1 MNKITL
7 FGVVQGVGMRPF
19 IYTLAQKL
27 ELVGFVRNTQVA
39 LEIILPAHK
48 TESFLNALKK
58 GLPPLALV
66 EKIIISPYDKTLKFN
81 DFRILE
87 SKNHPLN
94 LLSQIPKDLGVCEDC
109 LREIRD
115 KNSPYFHYAFNSC
128 AKCGARYSLLSAL
141 PYDRE
146 NSALKPFKLCGFCA
160 FVYKDANNKRFH
172 IQGISCKKCGI
183 TLNYKRFKNDDA
195 LLECAKDIQKGK
207 IIALKGN
214 DDALLECAKDI
225 QKGKII
231 ALKGL
236 GGFALLCDGRNFQ
249 TIERLRLLKNRPL
262 KPFAL
267 MFKDLN
273 TAKQH
278 AFLNALECESL
289 NSTSAPILLA
299 RKKPNTPLAPNIAKN
314 SPFYGVILPYTPL
327 HALLLDLL
335 DFPIVFTSA
344 NFSSLPL
351 ASDEAEIDALSFI
364 FDFKLTHNRAI
375 IHRID
380 DSIAQCIDNAI
391 RPMRLARGFAPLYL
405 TLPKRS
411 NHSPKKILALGAEQK
426 GHFSLLDSE
435 TSILLLSPFC
445 GDLSVLENEKH
456 FKETLNFFLKTY
468 DFKPTILAC
477 DKHKNYTTTKMAFDF
492 NTPLLQVQHHHA
504 HFLANVL
511 DALLQDPH
519 LNHPFIGIIWDGSGA
534 YENKIYGA
542 ECFVGDFERIEEI
555 ARFEEFLLL
564 GGEKAIKEPKRLVLE
579 IALKHQ
585 LNKLLKRV
593 QKHFKEDELEI
604 FQQMHDREI
613 QSVATNSIGRLFDIV
628 AFSLDLV
635 GTISFEAESGQVLEN
650 LALQS
655 DEIAFY
661 PFKIKNSVVCLKEF
675 YQAFEKDLGVLE
687 PERIAKKFFNSL
699 VEIITAL
706 IAPFKKHVVV
716 CSGGVFC
723 NQLLCEQLAKRL
735 RGLKRQYFFHKHFP
749 PNDSSIPVGQAL
761 MAYFN
766 PTIIKKG

>member
-19 IYTLAQKL
+19 VYTLAQKL
-27 ELVGFVRNTQVA
+27 GLVGFARNAQVA
-39 LEIILPAHK
+39 LEIVLPAHK

-66 EKIIISPYDKTLKFN
+66 EKIIISPYDKALHFN

-128 AKCGARYSLLSAL
+128 AKCGARYSLLNAL

-146 NSALKPFKLCGFCA
+146 NSALKPFKLCEFCA
-160 FVYKDANNKRFH
+160 SVYKDATNKRFH

-183 TLNYKRFKNDDA
+183 ALNYKRFKD
-195 LLECAKDIQKGK
+195 
-207 IIALKGN
+207 

-236 GGFALLCDGRNFQ
+236 GGFALLCDARNFQ

-267 MFKDLN
+267 MFKDLKS
-273 TAKQH
+273 AKQH

-289 NSTSAPILLA
+289 ISASAPILLA
-299 RKKPNTPLAPNIAKN
+299 HKKPDTQLAPNIAKN

-351 ASDEAEIDALSFI
+351 ASDEKEIDSLHFI

-380 DSIAQCIDNAI
+380 DSIVQRVDNMI

-411 NHSPKKILALGAEQK
+411 NHSPKKILVLGAQQK

-468 DFKPTILAC
+468 DFKPTLLAC
-477 DKHKNYTTTKMAFDF
+477 DKHQNYTTTKMAFDF
-492 NTPLLQVQHHHA
+492 NVPLLQVQHHHA
-504 HFLANVL
+504 HFLASIL

-519 LNHPFIGIIWDGSGA
+519 LNHPFIGIVWDGSGA

-542 ECFVGDFERIEEI
+542 ECFVGDFERIEEV
-555 ARFEEFLLL
+555 ARFEEFWLL
-564 GGEKAIKEPKRLVLE
+564 GGQKAIKEPKRLVLE

-585 LNKLLKRV
+585 LNKLLGRI

-604 FQQMHDREI
+604 FQQMHDKKI

-628 AFSLDLV
+628 AFSLDLT

-661 PFKIKNSVVCLKEF
+661 PFEIKNSVVRLKEF

-687 PERIAKKFFNSL
+687 PKRIAKKFFNSL

-706 IAPFKKHVVV
+706 IAPFKEHVVV

-735 RGLKRQYFFHKHFP
+735 KKLQREYFFHKHFP

>member
-27 ELVGFVRNTQVA
+27 ELVGFVRNTQAA

-66 EKIIISPYDKTLKFN
+66 EKIIISPYDKTLRFN
-81 DFRILE
+81 GFRILE

-94 LLSQIPKDLGVCEDC
+94 LLSQIPKDLGVCKDC

-128 AKCGARYSLLSAL
+128 AKCGARYSLLNAL

-146 NSALKPFKLCGFCA
+146 NSALKHFKLCKFCTS
-160 FVYKDANNKRFH
+160 VYKDAHNKRFH

-183 TLNYKRFKNDDA
+183 ALNYKRFKNDDA
-195 LLECAKDIQKGK
+195 LLECT
-207 IIALKGN
+207 
-214 DDALLECAKDI
+214 KDI

-273 TAKQH
+273 SAKQH
-278 AFLNALECESL
+278 AFLNASECESL
-289 NSTSAPILLA
+289 ISASAPILLA
-299 RKKPNTPLAPNIAKN
+299 RKKPDTQLAPNIAKN

-351 ASDEAEIDALSFI
+351 ASDEKEIDSLHFI

-380 DSIAQCIDNAI
+380 DSIAQRVDNII

-405 TLPKRS
+405 ALPKRS
-411 NHSPKKILALGAEQK
+411 NHTPKKILALGAEQK

-468 DFKPTILAC
+468 DFKPTLLAC
-477 DKHKNYTTTKMAFDF
+477 DKHQNYTTTQMAFEF

-504 HFLANVL
+504 HFLASVL
-511 DALLQDPH
+511 DALLQNPH

-534 YENKIYGA
+534 YDNKVYGA
-542 ECFVGDFERIEEI
+542 ECFVGDFEYIEEV
-555 ARFEEFLLL
+555 ARFEEFWLL
-564 GGEKAIKEPKRLVLE
+564 GGQKAIKEPKRLVLE

-585 LNKLLKRV
+585 LNKLLGRV

-604 FQQMHDREI
+604 FKQMHDKKI

-628 AFSLDLV
+628 AFSLDLT

-661 PFKIKNSVVCLKEF
+661 PFKIKNSVVGLKDF

-706 IAPFKKHVVV
+706 IVPFKEHVVV

-749 PNDSSIPVGQAL
+749 PNDSSIPIGQAL

>member
-1 MNKITL
+1 M
-7 FGVVQGVGMRPF
+7 
-19 IYTLAQKL
+19 
-27 ELVGFVRNTQVA
+27 
-39 LEIILPAHK
+39 
-48 TESFLNALKK
+48 
-58 GLPPLALV
+58 
-66 EKIIISPYDKTLKFN
+66 
-81 DFRILE
+81 
-87 SKNHPLN
+87 
-94 LLSQIPKDLGVCEDC
+94 C
-109 LREIRD
+109 
-115 KNSPYFHYAFNSC
+115 
-128 AKCGARYSLLSAL
+128 
-141 PYDRE
+141 
-146 NSALKPFKLCGFCA
+146 
-160 FVYKDANNKRFH
+160 DA
-172 IQGISCKKCGI
+172 
-183 TLNYKRFKNDDA
+183 
-195 LLECAKDIQKGK
+195 
-207 IIALKGN
+207 
-214 DDALLECAKDI
+214 
-225 QKGKII
+225 
-231 ALKGL
+231 
-236 GGFALLCDGRNFQ
+236 RNFQ

-267 MFKDLN
+267 MFKDLKS
-273 TAKQH
+273 AKQH

-289 NSTSAPILLA
+289 NSTSTPILLA
-299 RKKPNTPLAPNIAKN
+299 RKKPDTQLAPNIAKN

-351 ASDEAEIDALSFI
+351 ASDEKEIDSLHFI

-380 DSIAQCIDNAI
+380 DSIVQRVDNII

-405 TLPKRS
+405 ALPKRS

-468 DFKPTILAC
+468 DFKPTLLAC
-477 DKHKNYTTTKMAFDF
+477 DKHKNYTTTKMACGF

-504 HFLANVL
+504 HFLASVL

-534 YENKIYGA
+534 YDNKIYGA
-542 ECFVGDFERIEEI
+542 ECFVGDFEYIEEM
-555 ARFEEFLLL
+555 ARFEEFWLL
-564 GGEKAIKEPKRLVLE
+564 GGQKAIKEPKRLVLE

-604 FQQMHDREI
+604 FKQMHDKKI

-655 DEIAFY
+655 DESAFY
-661 PFKIKNSVVCLKEF
+661 PFTIKNSVVGLKEF

-687 PERIAKKFFNSL
+687 PKRIAKKFFNSL

-706 IAPFKKHVVV
+706 IVPFKEHVVV

-749 PNDSSIPVGQAL
+749 PNDSSIPIGQAL

>member
-1 MNKITL
+1 MCNDATLLNQITL

-19 IYTLAQKL
+19 VYTLAQKL
-27 ELVGFVRNTQVA
+27 ELIGFVRNTQAA

-48 TESFLNALKK
+48 TESFLNTLKK

-66 EKIIISPYDKTLKFN
+66 EKIIISPYDKALHFN

-128 AKCGARYSLLSAL
+128 AKCGARYSLLNAM

-146 NSALKPFKLCGFCA
+146 NSALKPFKLCKFCA
-160 FVYKDANNKRFH
+160 SVYKDAHNKRFH

-183 TLNYKRFKNDDA
+183 ALNYKRFK
-195 LLECAKDIQKGK
+195 
-207 IIALKGN
+207 N

-299 RKKPNTPLAPNIAKN
+299 RKKPNTQLAPNIAKN

-351 ASDEAEIDALSFI
+351 ASDEAEIDSLSFI

-380 DSIAQCIDNAI
+380 DSIAQRVDNAI

-405 TLPKRS
+405 ALPKHS
-411 NHSPKKILALGAEQK
+411 NGSPKKILALGAEQK

-468 DFKPTILAC
+468 DFKPTLLAC
-477 DKHKNYTTTKMAFDF
+477 DKHKNYTTTKMAFEL

-504 HFLANVL
+504 HFLASVL

-519 LNHPFIGIIWDGSGA
+519 LNRPFIGIVWDGSGA
-534 YENKIYGA
+534 YGNKIYGA
-542 ECFVGDFERIEEI
+542 ECFVGDLERIEEV

-564 GGEKAIKEPKRLVLE
+564 GGQKAIKEPKRLVLE
-579 IALKHQ
+579 ISLKHQ

-604 FQQMHDREI
+604 FQQMHDKKI

-687 PERIAKKFFNSL
+687 PKRIAKKFFNSL

-706 IAPFKKHVVV
+706 IAPFKEHVVV

-749 PNDSSIPVGQAL
+749 PNDSSIPIGQAL

-766 PTIIKKG
+766 PKIIKKG

>member
-1 MNKITL
+1 
-7 FGVVQGVGMRPF
+7 MRPF

-27 ELVGFVRNTQVA
+27 ELVGFVRNTQAA
-39 LEIILPAHK
+39 LEIILPAHQ

-58 GLPPLALV
+58 RLPPLALV
-66 EKIIISPYDKTLKFN
+66 EKIVISPYDKTLKFN

-109 LREIRD
+109 LQEIRD

-128 AKCGARYSLLSAL
+128 AKCGARYSLLNAL

-160 FVYKDANNKRFH
+160 STYQDPTNKRFH

-183 TLNYKRFKNDDA
+183 TLNYKRFK
-195 LLECAKDIQKGK
+195 
-207 IIALKGN
+207 N

-299 RKKPNTPLAPNIAKN
+299 RKKPNTQLAPNIAKN

-335 DFPIVFTSA
+335 DFPIIFTSA

-351 ASDEAEIDALSFI
+351 ASDETEIDSLSFI

-380 DSIAQCIDNAI
+380 DSIAQHVDNAI

-411 NHSPKKILALGAEQK
+411 SDLQKKILALGAEQK

-468 DFKPTILAC
+468 DFKPTLLVC
-477 DKHKNYTTTKMAFDF
+477 DKHQNYTTTKMACGF

-504 HFLANVL
+504 HFLASVL

-519 LNHPFIGIIWDGSGA
+519 LNNPFIGIIWDGSGA

-542 ECFVGDFERIEEI
+542 ECFVGDFERIEEV

-604 FQQMHDREI
+604 FQQMHDRKI

-661 PFKIKNSVVCLKEF
+661 PFKIKNGVVGLKDF

-699 VEIITAL
+699 VEIIIAL
-706 IAPFKKHVVV
+706 IAPFKEHAVV

>member
-27 ELVGFVRNTQVA
+27 ELVGFTRNAQAA
-39 LEIILPAHK
+39 LEIVLPAHK

-66 EKIIISPYDKTLKFN
+66 EKIIISPYDKALHFN
-81 DFRILE
+81 GFRILE
-87 SKNHPLN
+87 SKNYPLN
-94 LLSQIPKDLGVCEDC
+94 LLSQIPKDLGVCKDC

-128 AKCGARYSLLSAL
+128 AKCGARYSLLNAL

-146 NSALKPFKLCGFCA
+146 NSALKPFKLCEFCA
-160 FVYKDANNKRFH
+160 SIYQDPTNKRFH

-183 TLNYKRFKNDDA
+183 ALNYKRFK
-195 LLECAKDIQKGK
+195 
-207 IIALKGN
+207 N

-236 GGFALLCDGRNFQ
+236 GGFALLCDARNFQ

-267 MFKDLN
+267 MFKDLES
-273 TAKQH
+273 AKQH

-289 NSTSAPILLA
+289 ISASAPILLA
-299 RKKPNTPLAPNIAKN
+299 RKKPDTPLAPNIAKN
-314 SPFYGVILPYTPL
+314 SSFYGVILPYTPL

-351 ASDEAEIDALSFI
+351 ASDEKEIDSLHFI

-380 DSIAQCIDNAI
+380 DSIAQHVDNII

-405 TLPKRS
+405 ALPKRS

-435 TSILLLSPFC
+435 TSVLLLSPFC

-468 DFKPTILAC
+468 DFKPTLLAC
-477 DKHKNYTTTKMAFDF
+477 DKHQNYTTTQMAFEL

-504 HFLANVL
+504 HFLASIL

-519 LNHPFIGIIWDGSGA
+519 LNHPFIGIVWDGSGA

-542 ECFVGDFERIEEI
+542 ECFVGDFERIEEV
-555 ARFEEFLLL
+555 ARFEEFWLL
-564 GGEKAIKEPKRLVLE
+564 GGQKAIKEPKRLVLE

-604 FQQMHDREI
+604 FQQMHDKKI
-613 QSVATNSIGRLFDIV
+613 QSIATNSIGRLFDIV

-661 PFKIKNSVVCLKEF
+661 PFEIKNSVVGLKDF

-687 PERIAKKFFNSL
+687 PKRIAKKFFNSL

-706 IAPFKKHVVV
+706 IAPFKEHVVV

>member
-27 ELVGFVRNTQVA
+27 ELAGFARNAQAA
-39 LEIILPAHK
+39 LEIVLPAHK

-66 EKIIISPYDKTLKFN
+66 EKIIISPYDKALNFN

-94 LLSQIPKDLGVCEDC
+94 LLSQIPKDLGVCKDC

-115 KNSPYFHYAFNSC
+115 KNSPYFYYAFNSC
-128 AKCGARYSLLSAL
+128 AKCGARYSLLNAL

-160 FVYKDANNKRFH
+160 SVYKDAHNKRFH

-183 TLNYKRFKNDDA
+183 ALNYKRFK
-195 LLECAKDIQKGK
+195 
-207 IIALKGN
+207 N

-249 TIERLRLLKNRPL
+249 TIERLRLLKKRPL

-273 TAKQH
+273 SAKQH

-289 NSTSAPILLA
+289 NSTSTPILLA
-299 RKKPNTPLAPNIAKN
+299 RKKPDTPLAPNIAKN

-351 ASDEAEIDALSFI
+351 ASDEKEIDSLHFI

-380 DSIAQCIDNAI
+380 DSIAQRVDNII

-411 NHSPKKILALGAEQK
+411 FNAPKKILALGAEQK

-468 DFKPTILAC
+468 DFKPTLLAC

-504 HFLANVL
+504 HFLASVL

-519 LNHPFIGIIWDGSGA
+519 LNHPFIGIVWDGSGA

-542 ECFVGDFERIEEI
+542 ECFVGDLERIEEV
-555 ARFEEFLLL
+555 ARFEEFWLL
-564 GGEKAIKEPKRLVLE
+564 GGQKAIKEPKRLVLE

-585 LNKLLKRV
+585 LNKLLKRI

-604 FQQMHDREI
+604 FKQMHDKKI
-613 QSVATNSIGRLFDIV
+613 QSIATNSIGRLFDIV

-661 PFKIKNSVVCLKEF
+661 PFEIKNSVVGLKEF

-687 PERIAKKFFNSL
+687 PKRIAKKFFNSL

-706 IAPFKKHVVV
+706 IAPFKEHVVV

-723 NQLLCEQLAKRL
+723 NQLLCEQLAQRL
-735 RGLKRQYFFHKHFP
+735 KNLQRQYFFHKHFP

>member
-1 MNKITL
+1 M
-7 FGVVQGVGMRPF
+7 VQGVGMRPF

-27 ELVGFVRNTQVA
+27 ELVGFVRNTQAA

-66 EKIIISPYDKTLKFN
+66 EKIIISPYDKALKFN
-81 DFRILE
+81 GFRILE

-128 AKCGARYSLLSAL
+128 AKCGARYSLLNAM

-146 NSALKPFKLCGFCA
+146 NSALKPFKLCKFCTS
-160 FVYKDANNKRFH
+160 VYKDAHNKRFH

-183 TLNYKRFKNDDA
+183 ALTYKRFKNDDT
-195 LLECAKDIQKGK
+195 
-207 IIALKGN
+207 
-214 DDALLECAKDI
+214 LLECAKDI

-236 GGFALLCDGRNFQ
+236 GGFALLCDARNFQ

-273 TAKQH
+273 AAKQH
-278 AFLNALECESL
+278 AFLNELECESL
-289 NSTSAPILLA
+289 ISASAPILLA
-299 RKKPNTPLAPNIAKN
+299 RKKPDTPLAPNIAKN

-344 NFSSLPL
+344 NFNSIPL
-351 ASDEAEIDALSFI
+351 ASDEKEIDSLHFI

-380 DSIAQCIDNAI
+380 DSIVQRVDNII

-411 NHSPKKILALGAEQK
+411 NGSPKKILALGAEQK

-435 TSILLLSPFC
+435 TSVLLLSPFC

-468 DFKPTILAC
+468 DFKPTLLAC
-477 DKHKNYTTTKMAFDF
+477 DKHQNYATTKMAFKL

-504 HFLANVL
+504 HFLASVL

-534 YENKIYGA
+534 YDNKIYGA
-542 ECFVGDFERIEEI
+542 ECFVGDFERIEEV
-555 ARFEEFLLL
+555 ARFEEFWLL
-564 GGEKAIKEPKRLVLE
+564 GGQKAIKEPKRLVLE

-593 QKHFKEDELEI
+593 QKHFKEDELGI
-604 FQQMHDREI
+604 FQQMHDKKI

-628 AFSLDLV
+628 AFSLGLT

-655 DEIAFY
+655 DESAFY
-661 PFKIKNSVVCLKEF
+661 PFTIKNSVVGLKDF

-706 IAPFKKHVVV
+706 IAPFKEYVVV

-749 PNDSSIPVGQAL
+749 PNDSSIPIGQAL

>member
-1 MNKITL
+1 MRNDATLLNKITL

-27 ELVGFVRNTQVA
+27 ELVGFVRNTQAA

-58 GLPPLALV
+58 ELPPLALV
-66 EKIIISPYDKTLKFN
+66 EKIIISPYDKALKFN

-115 KNSPYFHYAFNSC
+115 KNSPYFYYAFNSC
-128 AKCGARYSLLSAL
+128 AKCGARYSLLNAL

-146 NSALKPFKLCGFCA
+146 NSALKPFKLCKFCA
-160 FVYKDANNKRFH
+160 SIYQDPTNKRFH

-183 TLNYKRFKNDDA
+183 ALNYKRFKND
-195 LLECAKDIQKGK
+195 G
-207 IIALKGN
+207 
-214 DDALLECAKDI
+214 ALLECAKDI

-236 GGFALLCDGRNFQ
+236 GGFALLCDARNFQ

-289 NSTSAPILLA
+289 SSTSAPILLA

-351 ASDEAEIDALSFI
+351 ASGEAEIDALSFI

-380 DSIAQCIDNAI
+380 DSIAQRVDNII

-411 NHSPKKILALGAEQK
+411 NGSPKKILALGAEQK

-468 DFKPTILAC
+468 DFKPTLLAC
-477 DKHKNYTTTKMAFDF
+477 DKHQNYTTTQMAFDF

-504 HFLANVL
+504 HFLASVL

-519 LNHPFIGIIWDGSGA
+519 LNNPFIGIIWDGSGA

-542 ECFVGDFERIEEI
+542 ECFVGDFERIEEV

-564 GGEKAIKEPKRLVLE
+564 GGQKAIKEPKRLVLE

-585 LNKLLKRV
+585 LNKLLKRI
-593 QKHFKEDELEI
+593 QKHFKEEELEI

-613 QSVATNSIGRLFDIV
+613 QSIATNSIGRLFDIV
-628 AFSLDLV
+628 AFSLGLT

-661 PFKIKNSVVCLKEF
+661 PFKIKNSVVCLKDF

-687 PERIAKKFFNSL
+687 PKRIAKKFFNSL
-699 VEIITAL
+699 VEIISTL
-706 IAPFKKHVVV
+706 IAPFKEHVVV

>member
-1 MNKITL
+1 MCNDAALLNKITL

-27 ELVGFVRNTQVA
+27 GLVGFVRNAQAA
-39 LEIILPAHK
+39 LEIVLPVHK

-66 EKIIISPYDKTLKFN
+66 EKIIISPYDKALHFN

-94 LLSQIPKDLGVCEDC
+94 LLSQIPKDLGVCKDC
-109 LREIRD
+109 LHEIRD

-128 AKCGARYSLLSAL
+128 AKCGARYSLLNAM

-160 FVYKDANNKRFH
+160 SVYKDAHNKRFH

-183 TLNYKRFKNDDA
+183 ALNYKRFKNDDA
-195 LLECAKDIQKGK
+195 LLECAKD
-207 IIALKGN
+207 L
-214 DDALLECAKDI
+214 

-236 GGFALLCDGRNFQ
+236 GGFALLCDARNFQ

-289 NSTSAPILLA
+289 ISASAPILLA
-299 RKKPNTPLAPNIAKN
+299 RKKPNVKLAPNIAKN

-335 DFPIVFTSA
+335 DFPVVFTSA

-351 ASDEAEIDALSFI
+351 ASDEAEIDSLSFI

-380 DSIAQCIDNAI
+380 DSIVQCVDNII

-405 TLPKRS
+405 ALPKRS
-411 NHSPKKILALGAEQK
+411 NGSPKKILALGAEQK

-468 DFKPTILAC
+468 DFKPTLLAC

-504 HFLANVL
+504 HFLASVL

-534 YENKIYGA
+534 YENKVYGA

-555 ARFEEFLLL
+555 ARFEEFWLL
-564 GGEKAIKEPKRLVLE
+564 GGQKAIKEPKRLVLE
-579 IALKHQ
+579 ISLKHQ
-585 LNKLLKRV
+585 LNKLLKCV

-604 FQQMHDREI
+604 FQQMHDKKI
-613 QSVATNSIGRLFDIV
+613 QSIATNSIGRLFDIV
-628 AFSLDLV
+628 AFSLGLT

-661 PFKIKNSVVCLKEF
+661 PFTIKNSVVCLKDF

-706 IAPFKKHVVV
+706 IAPFKEHVVV

-749 PNDSSIPVGQAL
+749 PNDSSIPIGQAL

>member
-19 IYTLAQKL
+19 IYALAQKL
-27 ELVGFVRNTQVA
+27 ELVGFVRNTQAA

-66 EKIIISPYDKTLKFN
+66 EKTIISPYDKTLKFN

-94 LLSQIPKDLGVCEDC
+94 LLSQIPKDLGVCKDC
-109 LREIRD
+109 LREIKD

-128 AKCGARYSLLSAL
+128 AKCGARYSLLNAL

-146 NSALKPFKLCGFCA
+146 NSALKPFKLCEFCA
-160 FVYKDANNKRFH
+160 SIYQDPTNKRFH

-183 TLNYKRFKNDDA
+183 AINYKRFKNDDA

-207 IIALKGN
+207 IIALKG
-214 DDALLECAKDI
+214 
-225 QKGKII
+225 
-231 ALKGL
+231 L
-236 GGFALLCDGRNFQ
+236 GGFALVCDARNFQ

-289 NSTSAPILLA
+289 NSASAPILLA
-299 RKKPNTPLAPNIAKN
+299 RKKPDTKLTPNIAKN

-380 DSIAQCIDNAI
+380 DSIVQRVDNII

-411 NHSPKKILALGAEQK
+411 NHPPKKILALGAEQK

-468 DFKPTILAC
+468 DFKPTLLAC

-504 HFLANVL
+504 HFLASVL

-542 ECFVGDFERIEEI
+542 ECFVGDLEHIEET

-564 GGEKAIKEPKRLVLE
+564 GGQKAIKEPKRLVLE
-579 IALKHQ
+579 MALKHQ

-593 QKHFKEDELEI
+593 QKHFKEEELEI
-604 FQQMHDREI
+604 FQQMHDKKI
-613 QSVATNSIGRLFDIV
+613 QSIATNSIGRLFDIV
-628 AFSLDLV
+628 AFSLGLV
-635 GTISFEAESGQVLEN
+635 ETISFEAESGQVLEN

-661 PFKIKNSVVCLKEF
+661 PFRIKNSVVCLKEF

-687 PERIAKKFFNSL
+687 PKRIAKKFFNSL

-706 IAPFKKHVVV
+706 IAPFKEHVVV

-723 NQLLCEQLAKRL
+723 NQLLCEQLAKRFKNL
-735 RGLKRQYFFHKHFP
+735 QRKYFFHKHFP

>member
-27 ELVGFVRNTQVA
+27 ELVGFVRNTQAA

-66 EKIIISPYDKTLKFN
+66 EKIIISPYDKTLKSN
-81 DFRILE
+81 GFRILE

-128 AKCGARYSLLSAL
+128 AKCGARYSLLNAL

-146 NSALKPFKLCGFCA
+146 NSALKPFKLCGFCT
-160 FVYKDANNKRFH
+160 FVYKDTNNKRFH

-207 IIALKGN
+207 IIALKG
-214 DDALLECAKDI
+214 
-225 QKGKII
+225 
-231 ALKGL
+231 L
-236 GGFALLCDGRNFQ
+236 GGFALLCDARNFQ

-289 NSTSAPILLA
+289 NSTSVPILLA
-299 RKKPNTPLAPNIAKN
+299 RKKPNTQLAPNIAKN

-335 DFPIVFTSA
+335 DFPIIFTSA

-351 ASDEAEIDALSFI
+351 ASDEAEIDSLSFI

-380 DSIAQCIDNAI
+380 DSVVQHVDNAI

-411 NHSPKKILALGAEQK
+411 KICKKKILALGAEQK

-435 TSILLLSPFC
+435 TSTLLLSPFC

-468 DFKPTILAC
+468 DFKPTLLAC
-477 DKHKNYTTTKMAFDF
+477 DKHQNYTTTQMACGF

-504 HFLANVL
+504 HFLASIL
-511 DALLQDPH
+511 DALLQDSR
-519 LNHPFIGIIWDGSGA
+519 LNNPFIGIIWDGSGA

-542 ECFVGDFERIEEI
+542 ECFVGDFERIEET

-604 FQQMHDREI
+604 FQQMHDRKI
-613 QSVATNSIGRLFDIV
+613 QSIATNSIGRLFDIV

-687 PERIAKKFFNSL
+687 PKRIAKKFFNSL

-706 IAPFKKHVVV
+706 IAPFKEHVVV

>member
-1 MNKITL
+1 MCNDATLLNKITL

-27 ELVGFVRNTQVA
+27 ELVGFVRNTQAA
-39 LEIILPAHK
+39 LEIILPAHQ

-66 EKIIISPYDKTLKFN
+66 EKIIINPYDKTLKSN

-94 LLSQIPKDLGVCEDC
+94 LLSQIPKDLGVCKDC

-128 AKCGARYSLLSAL
+128 AKCGARYSLLNAL

-146 NSALKPFKLCGFCA
+146 NSALKPFKLCRFCA

-207 IIALKGN
+207 IIALKG
-214 DDALLECAKDI
+214 
-225 QKGKII
+225 
-231 ALKGL
+231 L
-236 GGFALLCDGRNFQ
+236 GGFALLCDARNFQ

-278 AFLNALECESL
+278 TFLSALECESL

-299 RKKPNTPLAPNIAKN
+299 RKKPDTPLAPNIAKN

-411 NHSPKKILALGAEQK
+411 NDSQKKILALGAEQK
-426 GHFSLLDSE
+426 GHFSLLDSGAS
-435 TSILLLSPFC
+435 TLLLSPFC

-468 DFKPTILAC
+468 DFKPTLLAC
-477 DKHKNYTTTKMAFDF
+477 DKHKNYTTTKMACDF

-504 HFLANVL
+504 HFLASVL

-519 LNHPFIGIIWDGSGA
+519 LNDPFIGIIWDGSGA

-579 IALKHQ
+579 IALRHQ

-628 AFSLDLV
+628 AFSLDLT

-706 IAPFKKHVVV
+706 IAPFKEHVVV

>member
-1 MNKITL
+1 MCNDATLLNKITL

-19 IYTLAQKL
+19 IYTLAQRL
-27 ELVGFVRNTQVA
+27 ELVGFVRNTQAA
-39 LEIILPAHK
+39 LEIILPAHQ

-66 EKIIISPYDKTLKFN
+66 EKIIISPYDKTLKSN
-81 DFRILE
+81 NFRILE

-128 AKCGARYSLLSAL
+128 AKCGARYSLLNAL

-160 FVYKDANNKRFH
+160 FVYKDTNNKRFH

-183 TLNYKRFKNDDA
+183 TLNYKQFK
-195 LLECAKDIQKGK
+195 
-207 IIALKGN
+207 N

-236 GGFALLCDGRNFQ
+236 GGFALLCDARNFQ

-278 AFLNALECESL
+278 AFLNTLECESL

-299 RKKPNTPLAPNIAKN
+299 RKKPNTPLAQNIAKN

-344 NFSSLPL
+344 NFNSLPL

-380 DSIAQCIDNAI
+380 DSIAQCIDNAM

-411 NHSPKKILALGAEQK
+411 NDSQKKILALGAEQK

-477 DKHKNYTTTKMAFDF
+477 DKHKNYTTTKMACGF

-504 HFLANVL
+504 HFLASVL

-519 LNHPFIGIIWDGSGA
+519 LNNPFIGIIWDGSGA
-534 YENKIYGA
+534 YENKVYGA
-542 ECFVGDFERIEEI
+542 ECFVGDFERIEEV

-564 GGEKAIKEPKRLVLE
+564 GREKAIKEPKRLVLE

-585 LNKLLKRV
+585 LNKLLKHV

-628 AFSLDLV
+628 AFSLDLT

-675 YQAFEKDLGVLE
+675 YQAFEKDLGILE

-699 VEIITAL
+699 TEIITAL
-706 IAPFKKHVVV
+706 IAPFKEHVVV

>member
-1 MNKITL
+1 MRNDATLLNKITL

-27 ELVGFVRNTQVA
+27 ELVGFVRNAQAA

-58 GLPPLALV
+58 ELPPLALIK
-66 EKIIISPYDKTLKFN
+66 KIIISPYDKALNFN

-128 AKCGARYSLLSAL
+128 AKCGARYSLLNAM

-146 NSALKPFKLCGFCA
+146 NSALKPFKLCKFCA
-160 FVYKDANNKRFH
+160 SVYKDAHNKRFH

-183 TLNYKRFKNDDA
+183 ALNYKRFK
-195 LLECAKDIQKGK
+195 
-207 IIALKGN
+207 N

-236 GGFALLCDGRNFQ
+236 GGFALLCDARNFQ

-267 MFKDLN
+267 MFKDLKS
-273 TAKQH
+273 AKQH
-278 AFLNALECESL
+278 AFLSALECESL
-289 NSTSAPILLA
+289 SSASAPILLA
-299 RKKPNTPLAPNIAKN
+299 RKKPDTPLAPNIAKN

-351 ASDEAEIDALSFI
+351 ASDEKEIDSLHFI

-380 DSIAQCIDNAI
+380 DSIAQHVDNII

-411 NHSPKKILALGAEQK
+411 NHPPKKILALGAEQK

-435 TSILLLSPFC
+435 TSVLLLSPFC

-468 DFKPTILAC
+468 DFKPTLLAC
-477 DKHKNYTTTKMAFDF
+477 DKHKNYTTTQMAFEF

-504 HFLANVL
+504 HFLASVL
-511 DALLQDPH
+511 DAFLQDPH

-534 YENKIYGA
+534 YDNKIYGA
-542 ECFVGDFERIEEI
+542 ECFVGDLERIEEV
-555 ARFEEFLLL
+555 ARFEEFWLL
-564 GGEKAIKEPKRLVLE
+564 GGQKAIKEPKRLVLE

-604 FQQMHDREI
+604 FQQMHDKKI
-613 QSVATNSIGRLFDIV
+613 QSIATNSIGRLFDIV
-628 AFSLDLV
+628 AFSLGLT

-661 PFKIKNSVVCLKEF
+661 PFTIKNSVVGLKAF

-687 PERIAKKFFNSL
+687 PKRIAKKFFNSL

-706 IAPFKKHVVV
+706 IAPFKEHVVV

-749 PNDSSIPVGQAL
+749 PNDSSIPIGQAL

>member
-1 MNKITL
+1 MCNDATLLNKITL

-27 ELVGFVRNTQVA
+27 ELVGFVRNTQAA

-58 GLPPLALV
+58 GLPPLALIK
-66 EKIIISPYDKTLKFN
+66 KIIISPYDKTLKFN
-81 DFRILE
+81 GFRILE
-87 SKNHPLN
+87 SKNHSLN

-128 AKCGARYSLLSAL
+128 AKCGARYSLLNAL

-146 NSALKPFKLCGFCA
+146 NSALKPFKLCKFCA
-160 FVYKDANNKRFH
+160 SVYQDPTNKRFH

-183 TLNYKRFKNDDA
+183 ALNYKRFK
-195 LLECAKDIQKGK
+195 
-207 IIALKGN
+207 N

-236 GGFALLCDGRNFQ
+236 GGFALLCDARNFQ

-267 MFKDLN
+267 MFKDLES
-273 TAKQH
+273 AKQH

-289 NSTSAPILLA
+289 ISTSAPILLVH
-299 RKKPNTPLAPNIAKN
+299 KKPNTQLAPNIAKN

-351 ASDEAEIDALSFI
+351 ASDEKEIDSLHFI

-380 DSIAQCIDNAI
+380 DSIVQCVDNII

-411 NHSPKKILALGAEQK
+411 NGSPKKILALGAEQK

-468 DFKPTILAC
+468 DFKPTLLAC
-477 DKHKNYTTTKMAFDF
+477 DKHQNYTTTKMAFDF

-504 HFLANVL
+504 HFLASVL
-511 DALLQDPH
+511 DALLQNPH
-519 LNHPFIGIIWDGSGA
+519 LNHPFIGIVWDGSGA
-534 YENKIYGA
+534 YDNKVYGA
-542 ECFVGDFERIEEI
+542 ECFVGDLERIEEV
-555 ARFEEFLLL
+555 ARFEEFWLL
-564 GGEKAIKEPKRLVLE
+564 GGQKAIKEPKRLVLE

-604 FQQMHDREI
+604 FQQMHDRKI
-613 QSVATNSIGRLFDIV
+613 QSIATNSIGRLFDIV

-706 IAPFKKHVVV
+706 IAPFKEHVVV

-749 PNDSSIPVGQAL
+749 PNDSSIPIGQAL

-766 PTIIKKG
+766 PKIIKKG

>member
-1 MNKITL
+1 MCNDATLLNKITL

-27 ELVGFVRNTQVA
+27 ELVGFVRNTQAA

-66 EKIIISPYDKTLKFN
+66 EKIIISPYDKTLKSN

-94 LLSQIPKDLGVCEDC
+94 LLSQIPKDLGVCKDC

-128 AKCGARYSLLSAL
+128 AKCGARYSLLNAL

-172 IQGISCKKCGI
+172 IQGINCKKCGI

-207 IIALKGN
+207 IIALKG
-214 DDALLECAKDI
+214 
-225 QKGKII
+225 
-231 ALKGL
+231 L
-236 GGFALLCDGRNFQ
+236 GGFALLCDARNFQ

-299 RKKPNTPLAPNIAKN
+299 RKKPDTPLAPNIAKN

-351 ASDEAEIDALSFI
+351 ASDEAEIDSLSFI

-411 NHSPKKILALGAEQK
+411 NDSQKKILALGAEQK
-426 GHFSLLDSE
+426 GHFSLLDSK

-477 DKHKNYTTTKMAFDF
+477 DKHKNYTTTKMACDF

-504 HFLANVL
+504 HFLASVL

-519 LNHPFIGIIWDGSGA
+519 LNNPFIGIIWDGSGA

-542 ECFVGDFERIEEI
+542 ECFVGDFERIEEV

-585 LNKLLKRV
+585 LNKLLKHV

-604 FQQMHDREI
+604 FQQMHNREI

-628 AFSLDLV
+628 AFSLDLT

-661 PFKIKNSVVCLKEF
+661 SFKIKNSVVCLKEF

-706 IAPFKKHVVV
+706 IAPFKEHVVV

>member
-19 IYTLAQKL
+19 VYTLAQKL
-27 ELVGFVRNTQVA
+27 GLVGFARNAQAA
-39 LEIILPAHK
+39 LEIVLPAHK

-66 EKIIISPYDKTLKFN
+66 EKIIISPYDKALHFN

-87 SKNHPLN
+87 SKNRPLN

-128 AKCGARYSLLSAL
+128 AKCGARYSLLNAL

-146 NSALKPFKLCGFCA
+146 NSALKPFKLCKFCTS
-160 FVYKDANNKRFH
+160 VYKDATNKRFH

-183 TLNYKRFKNDDA
+183 ALTYKRFKNDDA
-195 LLECAKDIQKGK
+195 LLECAKDV
-207 IIALKGN
+207 
-214 DDALLECAKDI
+214 

-236 GGFALLCDGRNFQ
+236 GGFALLCDARNFK
-249 TIERLRLLKNRPL
+249 TIERLRLLKKRPL

-273 TAKQH
+273 AAKQH

-299 RKKPNTPLAPNIAKN
+299 RKKPDTQLAPNIAKN

-335 DFPIVFTSA
+335 DSPIVFTSA

-351 ASDEAEIDALSFI
+351 ASDEKEIDSLHFI

-380 DSIAQCIDNAI
+380 DSIAQRVDNAI

-411 NHSPKKILALGAEQK
+411 NHPPKKILALGAEQK

-435 TSILLLSPFC
+435 TSVVLLSPFC

-468 DFKPTILAC
+468 DFKPTLLAC
-477 DKHKNYTTTKMAFDF
+477 DKHQNYTTTQMAFDF

-504 HFLANVL
+504 HFLASIL

-519 LNHPFIGIIWDGSGA
+519 LNHPFIGIVWDGSGA

-542 ECFVGDFERIEEI
+542 ECFVGDLERIEET
-555 ARFEEFLLL
+555 ARFEEFWLL
-564 GGEKAIKEPKRLVLE
+564 GGQKAIKEPRRLVLE

-593 QKHFKEDELEI
+593 QKHFKEDELGI
-604 FQQMHDREI
+604 FKQMHDKKI

-655 DEIAFY
+655 DENAFY
-661 PFKIKNSVVCLKEF
+661 PFEIKNSVVRLKEF

-687 PERIAKKFFNSL
+687 PKRIAKKFFNSL

-706 IAPFKKHVVV
+706 IAPFKEHVVV

-723 NQLLCEQLAKRL
+723 NQLLCEQLAKRFKKL
-735 RGLKRQYFFHKHFP
+735 QREYFFHKHFP

>member
-66 EKIIISPYDKTLKFN
+66 EKTIISPYDKALHFN
-81 DFRILE
+81 GFRILE

-94 LLSQIPKDLGVCEDC
+94 LFSQIPKDLGVCKDC

-128 AKCGARYSLLSAL
+128 AKCGARYSLLNAL

-146 NSALKPFKLCGFCA
+146 NSALKPFKLCEFCSS
-160 FVYKDANNKRFH
+160 VYQDPTNKRFH

-183 TLNYKRFKNDDA
+183 ALNYKPFKNDDA
-195 LLECAKDIQKGK
+195 LLECAKD
-207 IIALKGN
+207 L
-214 DDALLECAKDI
+214 

-278 AFLNALECESL
+278 AFLNASECESL
-289 NSTSAPILLA
+289 ISASAPILLA

-351 ASDEAEIDALSFI
+351 ASDEAEIDSLSFI

-380 DSIAQCIDNAI
+380 DSIVQRVDNII

-411 NHSPKKILALGAEQK
+411 NGSPKKILALGAEQK

-477 DKHKNYTTTKMAFDF
+477 DKHKNYTTTQMAFDF

-504 HFLANVL
+504 HFLASIL

-519 LNHPFIGIIWDGSGA
+519 LNHPFIGIVWDGSGA
-534 YENKIYGA
+534 YGNKIYGA
-542 ECFVGDFERIEEI
+542 ECFVGDLERIEET
-555 ARFEEFLLL
+555 ARFEEFWLL
-564 GGEKAIKEPKRLVLE
+564 GGQKAIKEPKRLVLE
-579 IALKHQ
+579 ISLKHQ

-604 FQQMHDREI
+604 FQQMHDRKI
-613 QSVATNSIGRLFDIV
+613 QSIATNSIGRLFDIV

-661 PFKIKNSVVCLKEF
+661 PFTIKNSVVGLKEF

-706 IAPFKKHVVV
+706 IAPFKEHVVV

-749 PNDSSIPVGQAL
+749 PNDSSIPIGQAL

>member
-1 MNKITL
+1 MRNDATLLNKITL

-27 ELVGFVRNTQVA
+27 ELVGFVRNAQAA

-58 GLPPLALV
+58 ELPPLALIK
-66 EKIIISPYDKTLKFN
+66 KIIISPYDKALNFN

-128 AKCGARYSLLSAL
+128 AKCGARYSLLNAM

-146 NSALKPFKLCGFCA
+146 NSALKPFKLCKFCTS
-160 FVYKDANNKRFH
+160 VYKDAHNKRFH

-183 TLNYKRFKNDDA
+183 ALNYKRFK
-195 LLECAKDIQKGK
+195 
-207 IIALKGN
+207 N

-278 AFLNALECESL
+278 AFLSALECESL

-299 RKKPNTPLAPNIAKN
+299 RKKPDTKLAPNIAKN

-380 DSIAQCIDNAI
+380 DSIAQCVDNAI

-411 NHSPKKILALGAEQK
+411 NHPPKKILALGAEQK

-435 TSILLLSPFC
+435 TSVLLLSPFC

-468 DFKPTILAC
+468 DFKPTLLAC
-477 DKHKNYTTTKMAFDF
+477 DKHKNYTTTQMAFEF

-504 HFLANVL
+504 HFLASVL
-511 DALLQDPH
+511 DAFLQDPH

-534 YENKIYGA
+534 YDNKIYGA
-542 ECFVGDFERIEEI
+542 ECFVGDLERIEEV
-555 ARFEEFLLL
+555 ARFEEFWLL
-564 GGEKAIKEPKRLVLE
+564 GGQKAIKEPKRLVLE

-604 FQQMHDREI
+604 FQQMHDKKI
-613 QSVATNSIGRLFDIV
+613 QSIATNSIGRLFDIV
-628 AFSLDLV
+628 AFSLGLT

-661 PFKIKNSVVCLKEF
+661 PFTIKNSVVGLKAF
-675 YQAFEKDLGVLE
+675 YQAFEKDLGILE
-687 PERIAKKFFNSL
+687 PKRIAKKFFNSL

-706 IAPFKKHVVV
+706 IAPFKEHVVV

-749 PNDSSIPVGQAL
+749 PNDSSIPIGQAL

>member
-1 MNKITL
+1 MCNDAALLNKITL

-19 IYTLAQKL
+19 VYTLAQKL
-27 ELVGFVRNTQVA
+27 GLVGFVRNAQAA
-39 LEIILPAHK
+39 LEVVLPAHK

-66 EKIIISPYDKTLKFN
+66 EKIVISPYDKTLHFN

-128 AKCGARYSLLSAL
+128 AKCGARYSLLNAM

-160 FVYKDANNKRFH
+160 SVYKDAHNKRFH

-183 TLNYKRFKNDDA
+183 ALDYK
-195 LLECAKDIQKGK
+195 Q
-207 IIALKGN
+207 LKN

-236 GGFALLCDGRNFQ
+236 GGFALVCDARNFQ

-273 TAKQH
+273 ATKQH

-289 NSTSAPILLA
+289 NSVSAPILLV
-299 RKKPNTPLAPNIAKN
+299 RKKPNIKLAPNIAKN

-351 ASDEAEIDALSFI
+351 ASDEKEINSLHFI

-380 DSIAQCIDNAI
+380 DSIVQRVDNMI

-411 NHSPKKILALGAEQK
+411 NHPPKKILALGAEQK

-435 TSILLLSPFC
+435 TSVVLLSPFC

-468 DFKPTILAC
+468 DFKPTLLAC
-477 DKHKNYTTTKMAFDF
+477 DKHQNYTTTQMAFEF

-504 HFLANVL
+504 HFLASVL
-511 DALLQDPH
+511 DALLQNPH
-519 LNHPFIGIIWDGSGA
+519 LNHPFIGIVWDGSGA
-534 YENKIYGA
+534 YENKVYGA
-542 ECFVGDFERIEEI
+542 ECFVGDLERIEEI
-555 ARFEEFLLL
+555 ARFEEFWLL
-564 GGEKAIKEPKRLVLE
+564 GGQKAIKEPRRLVLE

-604 FQQMHDREI
+604 FKQMHDKKI
-613 QSVATNSIGRLFDIV
+613 QSIATNSIGRLFDIV

-661 PFKIKNSVVCLKEF
+661 PFEIKNSVVRLKEF

-687 PERIAKKFFNSL
+687 PKRIAKKFFNSL

-706 IAPFKKHVVV
+706 IAPFKGHVVV

-735 RGLKRQYFFHKHFP
+735 KKLQREYFFHKHFP

>member
-1 MNKITL
+1 MRNDATLLNKITL

-19 IYTLAQKL
+19 IYALAQKL
-27 ELVGFVRNTQVA
+27 ELVGFVRNTQAA

-66 EKIIISPYDKTLKFN
+66 EKTIISPYDKTLKFN
-81 DFRILE
+81 GFRILE

-94 LLSQIPKDLGVCEDC
+94 LLSQIPKDLGVCKDC

-128 AKCGARYSLLSAL
+128 AKCGARYSLLNAL

-160 FVYKDANNKRFH
+160 SIYQDPTNKRFH

-183 TLNYKRFKNDDA
+183 TLNYKRFKND
-195 LLECAKDIQKGK
+195 
-207 IIALKGN
+207 N
-214 DDALLECAKDI
+214 ALLECAKDI

-236 GGFALLCDGRNFQ
+236 GGFALLCDARNFQ

-299 RKKPNTPLAPNIAKN
+299 RKKPNTQLAPNIAKN

-335 DFPIVFTSA
+335 DFPIIFTSA

-351 ASDEAEIDALSFI
+351 ASDETEIDSLSFI

-380 DSIAQCIDNAI
+380 DSIAQRVDHTI

-411 NHSPKKILALGAEQK
+411 NCSPKKILALGAEQK

-456 FKETLNFFLKTY
+456 FKETLDFFLKTY
-468 DFKPTILAC
+468 DFKPTLLAC

-504 HFLANVL
+504 HFLASVL

-519 LNHPFIGIIWDGSGA
+519 LNNPFIGIVWDGSGA

-542 ECFVGDFERIEEI
+542 ECFVGDLERIEEI

-564 GGEKAIKEPKRLVLE
+564 GGQKAIKEPKRLVLE
-579 IALKHQ
+579 MALKHQ
-585 LNKLLKRV
+585 LNKLLKHV

-613 QSVATNSIGRLFDIV
+613 QSIATNSIGRLFDIV
-628 AFSLDLV
+628 AFSLDLT

-661 PFKIKNSVVCLKEF
+661 PFKIKNSVVCLKDF

-687 PERIAKKFFNSL
+687 PKRIAKKFFNSL

-706 IAPFKKHVVV
+706 IAPFKEHVVV

-749 PNDSSIPVGQAL
+749 PNDSSIPIGQAL

>member
-1 MNKITL
+1 MNQITL

-19 IYTLAQKL
+19 VYTLAQKL
-27 ELVGFVRNTQVA
+27 ELVGFTRNAQAA
-39 LEIILPAHK
+39 LEIVLPAHK

-66 EKIIISPYDKTLKFN
+66 EKIIISPYDKALHFN

-87 SKNHPLN
+87 SKNRPLN

-109 LREIRD
+109 LREVRD

-128 AKCGARYSLLSAL
+128 AKCGARYSLLNAL

-146 NSALKPFKLCGFCA
+146 NSALKPFKLCKFCA
-160 FVYKDANNKRFH
+160 SVYKDAHNKRFH

-183 TLNYKRFKNDDA
+183 ALNYKRFK
-195 LLECAKDIQKGK
+195 
-207 IIALKGN
+207 N

-236 GGFALLCDGRNFQ
+236 GGFALLCDARNFQ
-249 TIERLRLLKNRPL
+249 TIERLRLLKKRPL

-273 TAKQH
+273 AAKQH

-289 NSTSAPILLA
+289 ISTSAPILLA
-299 RKKPNTPLAPNIAKN
+299 RKKPNTQLAPNIAKN

-351 ASDEAEIDALSFI
+351 ASDEVEIDALSFI

-380 DSIAQCIDNAI
+380 DSIVQRVDNII

-411 NHSPKKILALGAEQK
+411 NHPPKKILALGAEQK

-435 TSILLLSPFC
+435 TSVVLLSPFC

-468 DFKPTILAC
+468 DFKPTLLAC
-477 DKHKNYTTTKMAFDF
+477 DKHQNYTTTQMAFDF

-504 HFLANVL
+504 HFLASIL

-519 LNHPFIGIIWDGSGA
+519 LNHPFIGIVWDGSGA

-542 ECFVGDFERIEEI
+542 ECFVGDLERIEET
-555 ARFEEFLLL
+555 ARFEEFWLL
-564 GGEKAIKEPKRLVLE
+564 GGQKAIKEPRRLVLE

-593 QKHFKEDELEI
+593 QKHFKEDELGI
-604 FQQMHDREI
+604 FKQMHDKKI

-655 DEIAFY
+655 DENAFY
-661 PFKIKNSVVCLKEF
+661 PFEIKNSVVRLKEF

-687 PERIAKKFFNSL
+687 PKRIAKKFFNSL

-706 IAPFKKHVVV
+706 IAPFKEHVVV

-723 NQLLCEQLAKRL
+723 NQLLCEQLAKRFKKL
-735 RGLKRQYFFHKHFP
+735 QREYFFHKHFP

>member
-27 ELVGFVRNTQVA
+27 GLVGFARNAQAA
-39 LEIILPAHK
+39 LEIVLPAHK

-66 EKIIISPYDKTLKFN
+66 EKIVISPYDKALHFN

-128 AKCGARYSLLSAL
+128 AKCGARYSLLNAM

-146 NSALKPFKLCGFCA
+146 NSALKPFKLCKFCA
-160 FVYKDANNKRFH
+160 SVYKDATNKRFH

-183 TLNYKRFKNDDA
+183 ALNYKRFK
-195 LLECAKDIQKGK
+195 
-207 IIALKGN
+207 N

-236 GGFALLCDGRNFQ
+236 GGFALLCDARNFQ

-273 TAKQH
+273 SAKQH
-278 AFLNALECESL
+278 AFLNELECESL
-289 NSTSAPILLA
+289 SSINAPILLA
-299 RKKPNTPLAPNIAKN
+299 RKKPNVKLAPNIAKN

-335 DFPIVFTSA
+335 DSPIIFTSA

-351 ASDEAEIDALSFI
+351 ASDEKEIDSLHFI

-380 DSIAQCIDNAI
+380 DSIVQRVDNII

-405 TLPKRS
+405 ALPKRS
-411 NHSPKKILALGAEQK
+411 NGSQKKILALGAEQK

-468 DFKPTILAC
+468 DFKPTLLAC
-477 DKHKNYTTTKMAFDF
+477 DKHKNYTTTKMAFEF

-504 HFLANVL
+504 HFLASVL

-519 LNHPFIGIIWDGSGA
+519 LNHPFIGIVWDGSGA
-534 YENKIYGA
+534 YDNKIYGA
-542 ECFVGDFERIEEI
+542 ECFVGDLERIEEV
-555 ARFEEFLLL
+555 ARFEEFWLL
-564 GGEKAIKEPKRLVLE
+564 GGQKAIKEPKRLVLE

-604 FQQMHDREI
+604 FKQMHDKKI
-613 QSVATNSIGRLFDIV
+613 QSIATNSIGRLFDIV
-628 AFSLDLV
+628 AFSLGVV

-661 PFKIKNSVVCLKEF
+661 PFEIKNSVVGLKEF

-687 PERIAKKFFNSL
+687 PKRIAKKFFNSL

-706 IAPFKKHVVV
+706 IAPFKEHVVV

-723 NQLLCEQLAKRL
+723 NQLLCEQLAKRFKKL
-735 RGLKRQYFFHKHFP
+735 QREYFFHKHFP

>member
-1 MNKITL
+1 M
-7 FGVVQGVGMRPF
+7 VQGVGMRPF
-19 IYTLAQKL
+19 VYTLAQKL
-27 ELVGFVRNTQVA
+27 GLVGFTRNAQAA
-39 LEIILPAHK
+39 LEIVLPAHK

-66 EKIIISPYDKTLKFN
+66 EKIIISPYDKALHFN

-128 AKCGARYSLLSAL
+128 AKCGARYSLLNAL

-146 NSALKPFKLCGFCA
+146 NSALKPFKLCKFCA
-160 FVYKDANNKRFH
+160 SVYKNATNKRFH

-183 TLNYKRFKNDDA
+183 ALTYKRFKN
-195 LLECAKDIQKGK
+195 
-207 IIALKGN
+207 N
-214 DDALLECAKDI
+214 DALLECAKDI

-236 GGFALLCDGRNFQ
+236 GGFALVCDARNFQ

-273 TAKQH
+273 SAKQH
-278 AFLNALECESL
+278 AFLNELEYESL
-289 NSTSAPILLA
+289 SSINAPILLA
-299 RKKPNTPLAPNIAKN
+299 RKKPNAQLAPNIAKN

-335 DFPIVFTSA
+335 DSPIVFTSA

-351 ASDEAEIDALSFI
+351 ASDEKEIDSLHFI

-380 DSIAQCIDNAI
+380 DSIAQRVDNAI

-411 NHSPKKILALGAEQK
+411 NHPPKKILALGAEQK

-435 TSILLLSPFC
+435 TSVVLLSPFC

-468 DFKPTILAC
+468 DFKPTLLAC
-477 DKHKNYTTTKMAFDF
+477 DKHQNYTTTKMAFDF

-504 HFLANVL
+504 HFLASVL

-519 LNHPFIGIIWDGSGA
+519 LNHPFIGIVWDGSGA
-534 YENKIYGA
+534 YENKVYGA
-542 ECFVGDFERIEEI
+542 ECFVGDLERIEEI
-555 ARFEEFLLL
+555 ARFEEFWLL
-564 GGEKAIKEPKRLVLE
+564 GGQKAIKEPRRLVLE

-593 QKHFKEDELEI
+593 QKHFKEDELGI
-604 FQQMHDREI
+604 FQQMHDKKI

-661 PFKIKNSVVCLKEF
+661 PFEIKNSVVRLKEF

-687 PERIAKKFFNSL
+687 PECIAKKFFNSL

-706 IAPFKKHVVV
+706 IAPFKGHVVV

-735 RGLKRQYFFHKHFP
+735 KKLQREYFFHKHSP

>member
-1 MNKITL
+1 MCNDATLLNKITL

-27 ELVGFVRNTQVA
+27 ELVGFVRNTQAA

-66 EKIIISPYDKTLKFN
+66 EKIIISPYDKVLHFN

-94 LLSQIPKDLGVCEDC
+94 LLSQIPKDLGVCKDC

-128 AKCGARYSLLSAL
+128 AKCGARYSLLNAL

-146 NSALKPFKLCGFCA
+146 NSALKPFKLCEFCSS
-160 FVYKDANNKRFH
+160 VYQDPTNKRFH

-183 TLNYKRFKNDDA
+183 ALNYKRFK
-195 LLECAKDIQKGK
+195 
-207 IIALKGN
+207 N

-289 NSTSAPILLA
+289 ISASAPILLA
-299 RKKPNTPLAPNIAKN
+299 HKKPDTPLAPNIAKN

-411 NHSPKKILALGAEQK
+411 NDSQQKILALGAEQK

-468 DFKPTILAC
+468 DFKPTLLAC

-504 HFLANVL
+504 HFLASVL

-519 LNHPFIGIIWDGSGA
+519 LNHPFIGIVWDGSGA
-534 YENKIYGA
+534 YDNKIYGA

-555 ARFEEFLLL
+555 ARFEEFWLL
-564 GGEKAIKEPKRLVLE
+564 GGQKAIKEPKRLVLE

-604 FQQMHDREI
+604 FQQMHDKGI

-628 AFSLDLV
+628 AFSLDLT

-661 PFKIKNSVVCLKEF
+661 PFEIKNSVVGLKEF

-687 PERIAKKFFNSL
+687 PKRIAKKFFNSL

-706 IAPFKKHVVV
+706 IAPFKEHVVV

-723 NQLLCEQLAKRL
+723 NQLLCEQLAQRL
-735 RGLKRQYFFHKHFP
+735 RGLKREYFFHKHFP

>member
-1 MNKITL
+1 MCNDAALLNKITL

-27 ELVGFVRNTQVA
+27 ELVGFVRNTQAA

-81 DFRILE
+81 GFKILE

-94 LLSQIPKDLGVCEDC
+94 LLSQIPKDLGVCKDC

-128 AKCGARYSLLSAL
+128 AKCGARYSLLNAL

-146 NSALKPFKLCGFCA
+146 NSALKPFKLCKFCTS
-160 FVYKDANNKRFH
+160 VYKDAHNKRFH

-183 TLNYKRFKNDDA
+183 ALNYKRFK
-195 LLECAKDIQKGK
+195 
-207 IIALKGN
+207 N

-236 GGFALLCDGRNFQ
+236 GGFALLCDARNFQ

-327 HALLLDLL
+327 HVLLLDLL
-335 DFPIVFTSA
+335 DFPIIFTSA

-351 ASDEAEIDALSFI
+351 ASDEAEINALSFI

-380 DSIAQCIDNAI
+380 DSIAQCIDNAM

-405 TLPKRS
+405 ALPKRS
-411 NHSPKKILALGAEQK
+411 NGSPKKILALGAEQK

-468 DFKPTILAC
+468 DFKPTLLVC
-477 DKHKNYTTTKMAFDF
+477 DKHKNYTTTKMACGF

-504 HFLANVL
+504 HFLASVL

-519 LNHPFIGIIWDGSGA
+519 LNNPFIGIIWDGSGA

-542 ECFVGDFERIEEI
+542 ECFVGDFERIEEV

-585 LNKLLKRV
+585 LNKLLKCV

-613 QSVATNSIGRLFDIV
+613 QSTATNSIGRLFDII
-628 AFSLDLV
+628 AFSLDLT

-706 IAPFKKHVVV
+706 IAPFKEHVVV

-735 RGLKRQYFFHKHFP
+735 RGLKMQYFFHKHFP
-749 PNDSSIPVGQAL
+749 PNDSSIPIGQAL

>member
-1 MNKITL
+1 MQHFNQTAWEFALCNDATLLNKITL

-27 ELVGFVRNTQVA
+27 GLVGFVRNTQAA
-39 LEIILPAHK
+39 LEIVLPAHK

-66 EKIIISPYDKTLKFN
+66 EKIIISPYGKALHFN
-81 DFRILE
+81 GFRILE
-87 SKNHPLN
+87 SKNYPLN
-94 LLSQIPKDLGVCEDC
+94 LLSQIPKDLGVCKDC

-128 AKCGARYSLLSAL
+128 AKCGARYSLLNAL

-146 NSALKPFKLCGFCA
+146 NSALKPFKLCKFCA
-160 FVYKDANNKRFH
+160 SIYQDLTNKRFH

-183 TLNYKRFKNDDA
+183 ALNYKRFK
-195 LLECAKDIQKGK
+195 
-207 IIALKGN
+207 N

-236 GGFALLCDGRNFQ
+236 GGFALLCDARNFK

-299 RKKPNTPLAPNIAKN
+299 RKKSDTPLAQNIAKN

-351 ASDEAEIDALSFI
+351 ASDEAEIDSLSFI

-380 DSIAQCIDNAI
+380 DSIVQCVDNII

-411 NHSPKKILALGAEQK
+411 NGSPKKILALGAEQK

-468 DFKPTILAC
+468 DFKPTLLAC
-477 DKHKNYTTTKMAFDF
+477 DKHKNYTTTQMAFDF

-504 HFLANVL
+504 HFLASIL

-534 YENKIYGA
+534 YENKVYGA
-542 ECFVGDFERIEEI
+542 ECFVGDLERIEEM

-564 GGEKAIKEPKRLVLE
+564 GGQKAIKEPKRLVLE

-604 FQQMHDREI
+604 FQQMHDKKI
-613 QSVATNSIGRLFDIV
+613 QSIATNSIGRLFDIV
-628 AFSLDLV
+628 AFSLDLT

-661 PFKIKNSVVCLKEF
+661 PFEIKNSVVCLKEF

-687 PERIAKKFFNSL
+687 PKRIAKKFFNSL

-706 IAPFKKHVVV
+706 IAPFKEHVVV

-749 PNDSSIPVGQAL
+749 PNDSSIPIGQAL

>member
-1 MNKITL
+1 MCNDAALLNKITL

-27 ELVGFVRNTQVA
+27 ELVGFVRNTQAA
-39 LEIILPAHK
+39 LEIVLPAHK

-81 DFRILE
+81 GFRILE
-87 SKNHPLN
+87 SKNHSLN
-94 LLSQIPKDLGVCEDC
+94 LLSQIPKDLGVCKDC

-128 AKCGARYSLLSAL
+128 AKCGARYSLLNAM

-146 NSALKPFKLCGFCA
+146 NSALKPFKLCKFCA
-160 FVYKDANNKRFH
+160 SVYKDAHNKRFH

-183 TLNYKRFKNDDA
+183 ALNYKRFK
-195 LLECAKDIQKGK
+195 
-207 IIALKGN
+207 N

-236 GGFALLCDGRNFQ
+236 GGFALLCDARNFQ

-289 NSTSAPILLA
+289 NSASAPILLV
-299 RKKPNTPLAPNIAKN
+299 RKKPDTQLAPNIAKN

-351 ASDEAEIDALSFI
+351 ASDEAEIDSLSFI

-380 DSIAQCIDNAI
+380 DSIAQRVDNII

-405 TLPKRS
+405 ALPKRS

-468 DFKPTILAC
+468 DFKPTLLAC
-477 DKHKNYTTTKMAFDF
+477 DKHQNYTTTKMAFDF

-504 HFLANVL
+504 HFLASVL

-542 ECFVGDFERIEEI
+542 ECFVGDLERIEEV
-555 ARFEEFLLL
+555 ARFEEFWLL
-564 GGEKAIKEPKRLVLE
+564 GGQKAIKEPKRLVLE

-604 FQQMHDREI
+604 FQQMHDKKI
-613 QSVATNSIGRLFDIV
+613 QSIATNSIGRLFDIV
-628 AFSLDLV
+628 AFSLGLT

-661 PFKIKNSVVCLKEF
+661 PFTIKNSVVGLKAF

-687 PERIAKKFFNSL
+687 PKRIAKKFFNSL

-706 IAPFKKHVVV
+706 IAPFKEHVVV

-723 NQLLCEQLAKRL
+723 NQLLCEQLAQRL

>member
-1 MNKITL
+1 
-7 FGVVQGVGMRPF
+7 MRPS

-27 ELVGFVRNTQVA
+27 ELVGFARNTQAA
-39 LEIILPAHK
+39 LEIVLPIQK

-58 GLPPLALV
+58 ELPPLALV
-66 EKIIISPYDKTLKFN
+66 EKIIISPYDKALHFN

-94 LLSQIPKDLGVCEDC
+94 LLSQIPKDLGVCDDC

-115 KNSPYFHYAFNSC
+115 KNSPYFRYAFNSC
-128 AKCGARYSLLSAL
+128 AKCGARYSLLNAL

-146 NSALKPFKLCGFCA
+146 NSALKPFKLCEFCA
-160 FVYKDANNKRFH
+160 FVYKDTTNKRFH

-183 TLNYKRFKNDDA
+183 TLNYKQLND
-195 LLECAKDIQKGK
+195 G
-207 IIALKGN
+207 
-214 DDALLECAKDI
+214 DALLECAKDI

-236 GGFALLCDGRNFQ
+236 GGFALVCDARNFQ

-273 TAKQH
+273 TAKQY
-278 AFLNALECESL
+278 AFLNELECESL
-289 NSTSAPILLA
+289 RSANAPILLA
-299 RKKPNTPLAPNIAKN
+299 HKKPNVQLAPNIAKN
-314 SPFYGVILPYTPL
+314 SPFYGIILPYTPL

-335 DFPIVFTSA
+335 NFPIVFTSA
-344 NFSSLPL
+344 NFNSLPL
-351 ASDEAEIDALSFI
+351 ASDEKELDRFHFI

-380 DSIAQCIDNAI
+380 DSIAQCVDNMI
-391 RPMRLARGFAPLYL
+391 RPMRLARGFAPIYL

-411 NHSPKKILALGAEQK
+411 HDTPKKILALGAEQK

-435 TSILLLSPFC
+435 TSVLLLSPFC

-456 FKETLNFFLKTY
+456 FKETLHFFLNAY
-468 DFKPTILAC
+468 DFKPTLLAC
-477 DKHKNYTTTKMAFDF
+477 DEHKNYTTTKMACEF
-492 NTPLLQVQHHHA
+492 NAPLLQVQHHHA
-504 HFLANVL
+504 HFLASML
-511 DALLQDPH
+511 DALLQNPH
-519 LNHPFIGIIWDGSGA
+519 LNHPFIGIVWDGSGA

-542 ECFVGDFERIEEI
+542 ECFVGDFERIEEA

-564 GGEKAIKEPKRLVLE
+564 GGQKAIKDPKRLVLE
-579 IALKHQ
+579 ISLKHQ
-585 LNKLLKRV
+585 LNKLLKRI
-593 QKHFKEDELEI
+593 QKHFKEDEIEI
-604 FQQMHDREI
+604 FKQMHDKEI

-628 AFSLDLV
+628 AFSLGAV

-655 DEIAFY
+655 EESTFY
-661 PFKIKNSVVCLKEF
+661 PFKIKNSVVGLEEF
-675 YQAFEKDLGVLE
+675 YQALEKDLDILE
-687 PERIAKKFFNSL
+687 PKHIAKKFFNSL
-699 VEIITAL
+699 IEIITAL
-706 IAPFKKHVVV
+706 IAPFKEHIVV

-723 NQLLCEQLAKRL
+723 NQLLCEQLARRFKTLQRE
-735 RGLKRQYFFHKHFP
+735 YFFHKHFP

-766 PTIIKKG
+766 PTIIKKDKNG

>member
-27 ELVGFVRNTQVA
+27 ELVGFVRNTQAA
-39 LEIILPAHK
+39 LEIILPAHQ

-66 EKIIISPYDKTLKFN
+66 EKIVINPYDKTLKFN

-87 SKNHPLN
+87 SKNHSLN
-94 LLSQIPKDLGVCEDC
+94 LISQIPKDLGVCEDC

-128 AKCGARYSLLSAL
+128 AKCGARYSLLNAL

-146 NSALKPFKLCGFCA
+146 NSALKPFKLCRFCA

-183 TLNYKRFKNDDA
+183 TLNYKRFKND
-195 LLECAKDIQKGK
+195 G
-207 IIALKGN
+207 
-214 DDALLECAKDI
+214 ALLECAKDI

-236 GGFALLCDGRNFQ
+236 GGFALLCDARNFQ

-380 DSIAQCIDNAI
+380 DSIAQCIDNAM

-411 NHSPKKILALGAEQK
+411 NDSQKKILALGAEQK

-435 TSILLLSPFC
+435 TSTLLLSPFC

-468 DFKPTILAC
+468 DFKPTLLAC
-477 DKHKNYTTTKMAFDF
+477 DKHKNYTTTKMACGF
-492 NTPLLQVQHHHA
+492 NTPLMQVQHHHA
-504 HFLANVL
+504 HFLASVL

-519 LNHPFIGIIWDGSGA
+519 LNHPFIGIIWDGNGA

-613 QSVATNSIGRLFDIV
+613 QSTATNSIGRLFDIV
-628 AFSLDLV
+628 AFSLDLT

-699 VEIITAL
+699 TEIISAL
-706 IAPFKKHVVV
+706 IAPFKEHVVV

>member
-1 MNKITL
+1 MRNDATLLNKITL

-27 ELVGFVRNTQVA
+27 ELVGFARNTQAA
-39 LEIILPAHK
+39 LEIVLPAHK

-128 AKCGARYSLLSAL
+128 AKCGARYSLLNAM

-146 NSALKPFKLCGFCA
+146 NSALKPFKLCEFCA
-160 FVYKDANNKRFH
+160 SVYQDPRNKRFH

-183 TLNYKRFKNDDA
+183 TLNYKRFKND
-195 LLECAKDIQKGK
+195 G
-207 IIALKGN
+207 
-214 DDALLECAKDI
+214 ALLECAKDI

-236 GGFALLCDGRNFQ
+236 GGFALLCDARNFQ

-299 RKKPNTPLAPNIAKN
+299 RKKPNTQLAPNIAKN

-364 FDFKLTHNRAI
+364 FDFKLTHNRTI

-380 DSIAQCIDNAI
+380 DSIVQCMDNAM

-405 TLPKRS
+405 TLPKRPNDS
-411 NHSPKKILALGAEQK
+411 QKKILALGAEQK

-435 TSILLLSPFC
+435 TSTLLLSPFC

-477 DKHKNYTTTKMAFDF
+477 DKHKNYTTTKMACDF

-504 HFLANVL
+504 HFLASVL

-519 LNHPFIGIIWDGSGA
+519 LNNPFIGIIWDGSGA
-534 YENKIYGA
+534 YENKVYGA

-585 LNKLLKRV
+585 LNKLLERV

-628 AFSLDLV
+628 AFSLDLT

-706 IAPFKKHVVV
+706 IAPFKEHVVV

>member
-19 IYTLAQKL
+19 VYTLAQKL
-27 ELVGFVRNTQVA
+27 ELVGFVRNTQAA
-39 LEIILPAHK
+39 LEIILSAHK

-58 GLPPLALV
+58 ELPPLALV
-66 EKIIISPYDKTLKFN
+66 EKIIISPYDKALHFN
-81 DFRILE
+81 GFRILE

-128 AKCGARYSLLSAL
+128 AKCGARYSLLNAL

-160 FVYKDANNKRFH
+160 FVYKDINNKRFH

-183 TLNYKRFKNDDA
+183 ALNYKRFK
-195 LLECAKDIQKGK
+195 
-207 IIALKGN
+207 N

-236 GGFALLCDGRNFQ
+236 GGFALLCDARNFQ

-289 NSTSAPILLA
+289 NSTSVPILLA
-299 RKKPNTPLAPNIAKN
+299 RKKPDTQLAPNIAKN

-351 ASDEAEIDALSFI
+351 ASDEKEIDSLHFI

-380 DSIAQCIDNAI
+380 DSIAQRVDNII

-405 TLPKRS
+405 ALPKRS
-411 NHSPKKILALGAEQK
+411 NGSPKKILALGAQQK

-468 DFKPTILAC
+468 DFKPTLLAC
-477 DKHKNYTTTKMAFDF
+477 DKHKNYTTTQMAFEF

-504 HFLANVL
+504 HFLASIL

-519 LNHPFIGIIWDGSGA
+519 LNNPFIGIVWDGSGA

-542 ECFVGDFERIEEI
+542 ECFVGDLERIEET

-564 GGEKAIKEPKRLVLE
+564 GGQKAIKEPKRLVLE

-604 FQQMHDREI
+604 FKQMHDKKI
-613 QSVATNSIGRLFDIV
+613 QSIATNSIGRLFDIV
-628 AFSLDLV
+628 AFSLGVV

-655 DEIAFY
+655 DESAFY
-661 PFKIKNSVVCLKEF
+661 PFEIKNSVVCLKEF

-706 IAPFKKHVVV
+706 IAPFKGHVVV

-735 RGLKRQYFFHKHFP
+735 KKLQRQYFFHKHFP

>member
-1 MNKITL
+1 MCNDATLLNKITL

-19 IYTLAQKL
+19 IYTLAQRL
-27 ELVGFVRNTQVA
+27 ELVGFVRNTQAA

-66 EKIIISPYDKTLKFN
+66 EKIIISPYDKTLKSN
-81 DFRILE
+81 NFRILE

-94 LLSQIPKDLGVCEDC
+94 LLSQIPKDLGVCKDC

-128 AKCGARYSLLSAL
+128 AKCGARYSLLNAL

-160 FVYKDANNKRFH
+160 FVYKDTNNKRFH

-183 TLNYKRFKNDDA
+183 TLNYKQFKNDDA
-195 LLECAKDIQKGK
+195 LLECT
-207 IIALKGN
+207 
-214 DDALLECAKDI
+214 KDI

-236 GGFALLCDGRNFQ
+236 GGFALLCDARNFQ

-289 NSTSAPILLA
+289 NSTSAPILLV

-335 DFPIVFTSA
+335 DFPIIFTSA

-380 DSIAQCIDNAI
+380 DSIVQCIDNAM

-405 TLPKRS
+405 TLPKHS
-411 NHSPKKILALGAEQK
+411 NDSQKKILALGAEQK

-435 TSILLLSPFC
+435 TSTLLLSPFC

-477 DKHKNYTTTKMAFDF
+477 DKHKNYTTTKMACGF

-504 HFLANVL
+504 HFLASVL

-519 LNHPFIGIIWDGSGA
+519 LNNPFIGIIWDGSGA

-585 LNKLLKRV
+585 LNKLLKCV

-628 AFSLDLV
+628 AFSLDLT

-661 PFKIKNSVVCLKEF
+661 PFKIKNSVVCLKDF

-706 IAPFKKHVVV
+706 IMPFKEHVVV

>member
-27 ELVGFVRNTQVA
+27 ELVGFVRNTQAA

-66 EKIIISPYDKTLKFN
+66 EKIVISPYDKTLKFN

-87 SKNHPLN
+87 SKNYPLN

-109 LREIRD
+109 LQEIRD
-115 KNSPYFHYAFNSC
+115 KNSPYFYYAFNSC
-128 AKCGARYSLLSAL
+128 AKCGARYSLLNAL

-146 NSALKPFKLCGFCA
+146 NSALKPFKLCEFCA
-160 FVYKDANNKRFH
+160 FVYKDTNNKRFH

-207 IIALKGN
+207 IIALKG
-214 DDALLECAKDI
+214 
-225 QKGKII
+225 
-231 ALKGL
+231 L

-249 TIERLRLLKNRPL
+249 TIERLRLLKTRPL

-278 AFLNALECESL
+278 AFLSALECESL

-299 RKKPNTPLAPNIAKN
+299 RKKPNTQLAPNIAKN

-335 DFPIVFTSA
+335 DFPIIFTSA

-351 ASDEAEIDALSFI
+351 ASDEAEIDSLSFI

-380 DSIAQCIDNAI
+380 DSIAQCIDNAM

-411 NHSPKKILALGAEQK
+411 NDSQKKILALGAEQK

-435 TSILLLSPFC
+435 TSTLLLSPFC

-468 DFKPTILAC
+468 DFKPTLLVC
-477 DKHKNYTTTKMAFDF
+477 DKHQNYTTTQMACGF

-504 HFLANVL
+504 HFLASVL

-519 LNHPFIGIIWDGSGA
+519 LNNPFIGIIWDGNGA

-604 FQQMHDREI
+604 FQQMHDRKI
-613 QSVATNSIGRLFDIV
+613 QSVATNSIGRLFDMV

-655 DEIAFY
+655 DEITFY
-661 PFKIKNSVVCLKEF
+661 PFKIKNSVVGLKEF

-687 PERIAKKFFNSL
+687 PKRIAKKFFNSL
-699 VEIITAL
+699 VEIISAL
-706 IAPFKKHVVV
+706 IAPFKEHVVV

-735 RGLKRQYFFHKHFP
+735 KGLKRQYFFHKHFP

>member
-19 IYTLAQKL
+19 VYTLAQKL
-27 ELVGFVRNTQVA
+27 ELVGFVRNTQAA

-58 GLPPLALV
+58 ELPPLALV
-66 EKIIISPYDKTLKFN
+66 EKIIISPYDKALHFN

-87 SKNHPLN
+87 SKNHSLN
-94 LLSQIPKDLGVCEDC
+94 LLSQIPKDLGVCKDC

-128 AKCGARYSLLSAL
+128 AKCGARYSLLNAM

-146 NSALKPFKLCGFCA
+146 NSALKPFKLCEFCA
-160 FVYKDANNKRFH
+160 SVYKDPTNKRFH

-183 TLNYKRFKNDDA
+183 ALNYKRFK
-195 LLECAKDIQKGK
+195 
-207 IIALKGN
+207 N

-236 GGFALLCDGRNFQ
+236 GGFALLCDARNFQ

-273 TAKQH
+273 SVKQH

-289 NSTSAPILLA
+289 NSTNAPILLA
-299 RKKPNTPLAPNIAKN
+299 RKKPDTQLAPNIAKN

-351 ASDEAEIDALSFI
+351 ASDEKEIDSLHFI

-380 DSIAQCIDNAI
+380 DSIAQRVDNII

-405 TLPKRS
+405 ALPKRS

-435 TSILLLSPFC
+435 TSTLLLSPFC

-468 DFKPTILAC
+468 DFKPTLLAC
-477 DKHKNYTTTKMAFDF
+477 DKHKNYTTTKMAFEL

-504 HFLANVL
+504 HFLASVL

-519 LNHPFIGIIWDGSGA
+519 LNHPFIGIVWDGSGA

-542 ECFVGDFERIEEI
+542 ECFVGDLERIEEM

-564 GGEKAIKEPKRLVLE
+564 GGQKAIKEPKRLVLE

-604 FQQMHDREI
+604 FQQMHDKKI
-613 QSVATNSIGRLFDIV
+613 QSIATNSIGRLFDIV
-628 AFSLDLV
+628 AFSLGLT

-706 IAPFKKHVVV
+706 IAPFKEHVVV

>member
-27 ELVGFVRNTQVA
+27 ELVGFVRNTQAA

-66 EKIIISPYDKTLKFN
+66 EKIIINPYDKTLKSN

-87 SKNHPLN
+87 SKNHSLN
-94 LLSQIPKDLGVCEDC
+94 LISQIPKDLGVCEDC
-109 LREIRD
+109 LCEIRD

-128 AKCGARYSLLSAL
+128 AKCGARYSLLNAL

-146 NSALKPFKLCGFCA
+146 NSALKPFKLCRFCA

-183 TLNYKRFKNDDA
+183 TLNYKHFK
-195 LLECAKDIQKGK
+195 
-207 IIALKGN
+207 N

-236 GGFALLCDGRNFQ
+236 GGFALLCDARNFQ

-351 ASDEAEIDALSFI
+351 ASDEAEIDALNFI

-411 NHSPKKILALGAEQK
+411 NDSQKKILALGAEQK

-477 DKHKNYTTTKMAFDF
+477 DKHQNYTTTKMACGF

-504 HFLANVL
+504 HFLASVL

-519 LNHPFIGIIWDGSGA
+519 LNNPFIGIIWDGSGA
-534 YENKIYGA
+534 YGNKIYGA
-542 ECFVGDFERIEEI
+542 ECFVGDLERIEET

-585 LNKLLKRV
+585 LNKLLERV

-628 AFSLDLV
+628 AFSLDLT

-699 VEIITAL
+699 TEIITAL
-706 IAPFKKHVVV
+706 IMPFKEHVVV

-749 PNDSSIPVGQAL
+749 PNDSSIPIGQAL

>member
-19 IYTLAQKL
+19 VYTLAQKL
-27 ELVGFVRNTQVA
+27 ELVGFTRNTQAA
-39 LEIILPAHK
+39 LEIVLPAHK

-66 EKIIISPYDKTLKFN
+66 EKITISLYDKALHFN

-128 AKCGARYSLLSAL
+128 AKCGARYSLLNAL

-146 NSALKPFKLCGFCA
+146 NSALKPFKLCGFCTST
-160 FVYKDANNKRFH
+160 YQDPTNKRFH

-183 TLNYKRFKNDDA
+183 ALNYKRFK
-195 LLECAKDIQKGK
+195 
-207 IIALKGN
+207 N

-236 GGFALLCDGRNFQ
+236 GGFALLCDARNFQ

-267 MFKDLN
+267 MFKDLKS
-273 TAKQH
+273 AKQH
-278 AFLNALECESL
+278 AFLNELECESL
-289 NSTSAPILLA
+289 NSVSAPILLV
-299 RKKPNTPLAPNIAKN
+299 RKKPDTQLAPNIAKN

-335 DFPIVFTSA
+335 DSPIVFTSA

-351 ASDEAEIDALSFI
+351 ASDEKEIDSLHFI

-380 DSIAQCIDNAI
+380 DSIVQRVDNAI

-411 NHSPKKILALGAEQK
+411 NHPPKKILALGAEQK

-435 TSILLLSPFC
+435 TSVVLLSPFC

-468 DFKPTILAC
+468 DFKPTLLAC
-477 DKHKNYTTTKMAFDF
+477 DKHQNYTTTQMAFDF

-504 HFLANVL
+504 HFLASVL

-519 LNHPFIGIIWDGSGA
+519 LNHPFIGIVWDGSGA
-534 YENKIYGA
+534 YENKVYGA
-542 ECFVGDFERIEEI
+542 ECFVGDLERIEEI
-555 ARFEEFLLL
+555 ARFEEFWLL
-564 GGEKAIKEPKRLVLE
+564 GGQKAIKEPRRLVLE

-604 FQQMHDREI
+604 FKQMHDKKI

-655 DEIAFY
+655 DENAFY
-661 PFKIKNSVVCLKEF
+661 PFEIKNSVVRLKEF

-687 PERIAKKFFNSL
+687 PKRIAKKFFNSL

-706 IAPFKKHVVV
+706 IAPFKGHVVV

-723 NQLLCEQLAKRL
+723 NQLLCEQLAQRL
-735 RGLKRQYFFHKHFP
+735 KKLQREYFFHKHFP

>member
-1 MNKITL
+1 MNQITL

-19 IYTLAQKL
+19 VYTLAQKL
-27 ELVGFVRNTQVA
+27 GLVGFTRNAQAA
-39 LEIILPAHK
+39 LEIVLPAHK

-66 EKIIISPYDKTLKFN
+66 EKIIISPYDKALHFN

-128 AKCGARYSLLSAL
+128 AKCGARYSLLNAL

-146 NSALKPFKLCGFCA
+146 NSALKPFKLCEFCA
-160 FVYKDANNKRFH
+160 SIYQDPTNKRFH

-183 TLNYKRFKNDDA
+183 ALNYKRFKNDDA
-195 LLECAKDIQKGK
+195 LLECAKDLQR
-207 IIALKGN
+207 
-214 DDALLECAKDI
+214 
-225 QKGKII
+225 GKII

-236 GGFALLCDGRNFQ
+236 GGFALLCDARNFQ

-273 TAKQH
+273 SAKQH
-278 AFLNALECESL
+278 AFLNELECESL
-289 NSTSAPILLA
+289 SSISAPILLV
-299 RKKPNTPLAPNIAKN
+299 RKKPDTQLAPNIAKN

-380 DSIAQCIDNAI
+380 DSIVQRVDNII

-411 NHSPKKILALGAEQK
+411 NGSPKKILALGAEQK
-426 GHFSLLDSE
+426 GYFSLLDSE
-435 TSILLLSPFC
+435 TSVLLLSPFC

-468 DFKPTILAC
+468 DFKPTLLAC
-477 DKHKNYTTTKMAFDF
+477 DKHQNYTTTQMAFEF

-504 HFLANVL
+504 HFLASVL

-519 LNHPFIGIIWDGSGA
+519 LNHPFIGIVWDGSGA
-534 YENKIYGA
+534 YDNKVYGA
-542 ECFVGDFERIEEI
+542 ECFVGDLERIEEI
-555 ARFEEFLLL
+555 ARFEEFWLL
-564 GGEKAIKEPKRLVLE
+564 GGQKAIKEPKRLVLE

-585 LNKLLKRV
+585 LNKLLGRV

-604 FQQMHDREI
+604 FQQMHDKKI

-628 AFSLDLV
+628 AFSLGVV

-661 PFKIKNSVVCLKEF
+661 PFEIKNSVVGLKEF

-687 PERIAKKFFNSL
+687 PKRIAKKFFNSL

-706 IAPFKKHVVV
+706 IAPFKEHVVV

-723 NQLLCEQLAKRL
+723 NQLLCEQLAQRL
-735 RGLKRQYFFHKHFP
+735 RGLKREYFFHKHFP

>member
-27 ELVGFVRNTQVA
+27 ELVGFVRNTQAA

-66 EKIIISPYDKTLKFN
+66 EKIIISPYDKTLKSN

-128 AKCGARYSLLSAL
+128 AKCGARYSLLNAL

-160 FVYKDANNKRFH
+160 FVYKDTNNKRFH

-207 IIALKGN
+207 IIALKG
-214 DDALLECAKDI
+214 
-225 QKGKII
+225 
-231 ALKGL
+231 L
-236 GGFALLCDGRNFQ
+236 GGFALLCDARNFQ

-278 AFLNALECESL
+278 AFLSALECESL
-289 NSTSAPILLA
+289 NSTSTPILLA
-299 RKKPNTPLAPNIAKN
+299 RKKPNTPLAPNISKN

-335 DFPIVFTSA
+335 DFPIIFTSA

-380 DSIAQCIDNAI
+380 DSIAQCIDNAM

-411 NHSPKKILALGAEQK
+411 NDSQKKILALGAEQK
-426 GHFSLLDSE
+426 GHFSLLDSGA
-435 TSILLLSPFC
+435 SILLLSPFC
-445 GDLSVLENEKH
+445 GDLGVLENEKH

-477 DKHKNYTTTKMAFDF
+477 DKHKNYTTTKMACDF

-504 HFLANVL
+504 HFLASVL

-519 LNHPFIGIIWDGSGA
+519 LNDPFIGIIWDGSGA

-585 LNKLLKRV
+585 LNILLKRV

-628 AFSLDLV
+628 AFSLDLT

-706 IAPFKKHVVV
+706 IMPFKEHVVV

-749 PNDSSIPVGQAL
+749 PNDSSIPIGQAL